1 MEFLRTE
8 QEKQQTLE
16 ANLQNPE
23 NTPVDSAVRTIPL
36 VGRLDAVNAPKFE
49 NWLRTETD
57 GIEMLILDMKNLEY
71 VSSVGLRVLLQAE
84 KRMSERG
91 GMKVIN
97 VSDDVMDVFRATGFT
112 EILTIE

>member
-1 MEFLRTE
+1 MVEGPVTPA
-8 QEKQQTLE
+8 TPVS
-16 ANLQNPE
+16 AQNPE

-49 NWLRTETD
+49 NRLRTETD

-71 VSSVGLRVLLQAE
+71 VSSAGLRVLLQAE